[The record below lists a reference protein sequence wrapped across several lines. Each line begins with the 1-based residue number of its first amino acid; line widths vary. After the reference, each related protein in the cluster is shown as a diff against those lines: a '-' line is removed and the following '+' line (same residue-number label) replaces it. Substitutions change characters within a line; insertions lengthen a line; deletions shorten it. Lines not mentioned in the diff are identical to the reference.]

1 MRKKRIA
8 IIGAGISGLT
18 TARILKAKGY
28 SPVIFEKES
37 KPGGLIRCSEEEGNL
52 FHHVGGIV
60 FNTKIDKIKTWF
72 QEQFDFENEFIPAR
86 RNAKILYN
94 DQYIGYPVENYL
106 YQLPDGFYG
115 KIIKELALKAWN
127 SNHVSNFEDFLR
139 KKFGETLFELYFRP
153 YNEKIWNFDLKMM
166 PLSWLE
172 GKLPMPDFKEI
183 VISNLLKRP
192 EKKMVHS
199 TFLYPRK
206 GGSSFIANRLAEG
219 THIVFNTGIDQIKKS
234 GDQWFIRE
242 DLFDAV
248 VYTGDVRKLAHLL
261 KEVPHG
267 ITECTE
273 KVKDL
278 PSNGTSN
285 VLCYTDDSDLSWLYI
300 PGQEYRCHRIVYTG
314 NMSPANNSKERKTC
328 LVEFSGNVEKETIN
342 EQLRLLPGNMV
353 PIAYNHEPSSYVI
366 QLHDTRNRIAMLKRQ
381 LEPLDF
387 YLVGRFAEWEYYNMD
402 MAMLSA
408 MNVCNRFF

>member
-115 KIIKELALKAWN
+115 KIIKELALNVLN

-199 TFLYPRK
+199 TFFYPRK
-206 GGSSFIANRLAEG
+206 GGSSFIADRLAEG
-219 THIVFNTGIDQIKKS
+219 TEIVFNTAIDQIKKS
-234 GDQWFIRE
+234 GDQWSVQG
-242 DLFDAV
+242 DQFDAV
-248 VYTGDVRKLAHLL
+248 VYTGDVRKLAQLL
-261 KEVPHG
+261 NNVPDG
-267 ITECTE
+267 ITGCSE
-273 KVKDL
+273 KVTDL

-328 LVEFSGNVEKETIN
+328 LVEFSGNAERETIN
-342 EQLRLLPGNMV
+342 EQLRSLPGNLE
-353 PIAYNHEPSSYVI
+353 PIAYNRESSSYVI
-366 QLHDTRNRIAMLKRQ
+366 QLQDTRERIGTLKSQ

-408 MNVCNRFF
+408 MNVCDHF